1 MWQRHFLGVQPASIT
16 SCITSGWLWAGVR
29 RPPAPKVRHNS
40 SSTPNLILKG
50 ETVMSLRN
58 NPLPRTL
65 ARVVAGVLLA
75 SSAPASAEE
84 EPVASAAVQQELD
97 AFLTRFR
104 ATLAAVDA
112 TSVAGM
118 TQFPCIPYFD

>member
-1 MWQRHFLGVQPASIT
+1 
-16 SCITSGWLWAGVR
+16 
-29 RPPAPKVRHNS
+29 
-40 SSTPNLILKG
+40 
-50 ETVMSLRN
+50 MSLRN